1 MAHSCT
7 ENELILPQKSSS
19 NRHQPESP
27 TTEEAY
33 AGDEIGVHLTPTMS
47 ERQVAIDEYE
57 DMHVQSQA
65 EVEEILRLSNTPA
78 DKKLVFGTMSK
89 VTAANNNPDTEVF
102 TFLTVCYKYGDH
114 NKHAHHTL
122 QDGSV
127 HYVER
132 YTVRA
137 SEVDKN
143 ELLHLADSELLE
155 SVLMIS
161 TSSDCYIQSSTDP
174 CDGTGEKRVHERL
187 GHGLTTVVKGPIWS
201 VRGRDELA
209 VYIVVYYERDE

>member
-7 ENELILPQKSSS
+7 GNGLSLTRKTSS
-19 NRHQPESP
+19 NRHQTDSP
-27 TTEEAY
+27 TTEAY
-33 AGDEIGVHLTPTMS
+33 VEEEIDVHLTLTIS

-65 EVEEILRLSNTPA
+65 EIEEILRFSKTQA

-89 VTAANNNPDTEVF
+89 VTATNNDPNTEVF
-102 TFLTVCYKYGDH
+102 TFLTVCYKYGGHD
-114 NKHAHHTL
+114 KHAHHAL
-122 QDGSV
+122 RDGSI
-127 HYVER
+127 HYVEK

-143 ELLHLADSELLE
+143 ELLRLVDSELLE
-155 SVLMIS
+155 RVLMIG
-161 TSSDCYIQSSTDP
+161 TSPDCYIQSPADP
-174 CDGTGEKRVHERL
+174 YDGTGEKRVHERL

-201 VRGRDELA
+201 VRERDEPA
-209 VYIVVYYERDE
+209 VYLMVYYERGE